1 MITQNRVLANLV
13 VAVFAIYPQ
22 VIAAQSSS
30 GAASNS
36 LIAERQ
42 IATMGQ
48 SPEARART
56 ICKGLEGSA
65 LCQNLLGSTRYRDTW
80 LETADTLT
88 RAEWLIAERL
98 VELRGQIDRSNQTV
112 QYMIERAPKLPDGR
126 AVFRAKDGRFFDLNG
141 QQISGELAAT
151 AR

>member
-1 MITQNRVLANLV
+1 MLANLV
-13 VAVFAIYPQ
+13 AAVFAIYPQ
-22 VIAAQSSS
+22 VMSAQSST
-30 GAASNS
+30 GVASNS

-42 IATMGQ
+42 IATMDQ
-48 SPEARART
+48 APEARART

-65 LCQNLLGSTRYRDTW
+65 LCQNLLGSPSYRDKW
-80 LETADTLT
+80 LDTADTLT

-112 QYMIERAPKLPDGR
+112 QYMIDRAPKLSDGR

-141 QQISGELAAT
+141 QEISPERAAT
-151 AR
+151 AQ

>member
-1 MITQNRVLANLV
+1 MITQNRVLAKLAFV
-13 VAVFAIYPQ
+13 TLAFYPQ
-22 VIAAQSSS
+22 IISAQSST
-30 GAASNS
+30 GVASNS

-48 SPEARART
+48 APDARARV

-65 LCQNLLGSTRYRDTW
+65 LCQNLLGSPSYRDTW
-80 LETADTLT
+80 LDTADTLT

-98 VELRGQIDRSNQTV
+98 VELRGQIDRSNQTL
-112 QYMIERAPKLPDGR
+112 QYMIKRAPKLPDGR
-126 AVFRAKDGRFFDLNG
+126 VVFRAKDGRFFDLNG